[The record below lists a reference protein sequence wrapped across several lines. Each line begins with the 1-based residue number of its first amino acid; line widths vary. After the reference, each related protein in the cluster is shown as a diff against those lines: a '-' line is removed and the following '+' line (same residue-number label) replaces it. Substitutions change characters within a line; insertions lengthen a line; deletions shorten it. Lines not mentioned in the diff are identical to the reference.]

1 MSQSAKGTLELC
13 PRKRKKRKLKG
24 VTYTELRT
32 VRLREDRKSSLEE
45 PWLPEFWV
53 MVKFLV

>member
-1 MSQSAKGTLELC
+1 MNCVQEKE
-13 PRKRKKRKLKG
+13 RKKKLKG

-32 VRLREDRKSSLEE
+32 VRLREDRKNSLEE

-53 MVKFLV
+53 MVKFLVDDFYSAFF